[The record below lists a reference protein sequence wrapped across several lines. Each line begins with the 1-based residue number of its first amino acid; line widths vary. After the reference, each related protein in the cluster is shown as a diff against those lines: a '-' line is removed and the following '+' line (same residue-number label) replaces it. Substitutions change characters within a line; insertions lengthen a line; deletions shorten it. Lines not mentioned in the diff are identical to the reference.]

1 MSLLEKLQFGFRQ
14 KLPVIL
20 QTEAS
25 ECGLAALAMIASF
38 HGYEIDLA
46 TLRQKFSVSLKGM
59 TLVNLIDIATNM
71 ELSSR
76 ALRLEMEE
84 MGELQLPCILHWD
97 FNHFVVLKAVSRH
110 HIVIHDPAYGERKL
124 RMEEVSN
131 HFTGVALE
139 LVPTPQFEK
148 KEEKQTI
155 RWRALIGKTVGL
167 KRSLFQIFLLAVTL
181 EIFALTSPF
190 LNQLVVDHV
199 LVTADRN
206 LMTVLGIGF
215 LLLAVIQI
223 TISTLRSWALMMMS
237 TAINVQWL
245 ANVFSHLTR
254 LPIDWFEK
262 RHIGDVSSRFNA
274 IQQIQST
281 LTTGFVEVILDGIM
295 AVGAL
300 IILLLYNP
308 FLTFIICATLLLY
321 GLLRWA
327 WYYPLRQSTETHI
340 LKSAKE
346 QSYFL
351 ETLRGIRSI
360 RIFNATSDRRTRWLN
375 LMVEEKNAGL
385 RTKKL
390 GIVFQS
396 TNSFLLAIEGVVIL
410 WLGALAVMEGDMTV
424 GMLFTFLS
432 FKDQFSTRTSGL
444 INKWLEFRMLRL
456 QAERLADI
464 VLTEP
469 ENDNPDQVRQVTHV
483 EPSITLQKVDFRYG
497 NNEPLVLKECSLHIK
512 AGEVVALVG
521 SSGCGKTTLL
531 KLMLGM
537 QRPTAGTIMIGD
549 VDLSHIKPQ
558 EYRDMIGV
566 VMQDDQLFAGSIADN
581 ISFFD
586 LNPDQS
592 KVEESAKL
600 ASIHEDIQAMPMAYN
615 TLIGDMGG
623 AISGGQKQRI
633 LLARAL
639 YKQPKLL
646 FLDEATSHL
655 DVRNE
660 WQVNRA
666 VKKLSLTRVIVAH
679 RPETIRMADRL
690 ILVDQGQAK
699 EISLEEYD
707 ALQAVGADTK

>member
-1 MSLLEKLQFGFRQ
+1 MNLLEKLQFGVRQ

-25 ECGLAALAMIASF
+25 ECGLASVAMIASF

-59 TLVNLIDIATNM
+59 TLVNLIDIATGM

-76 ALRLEMEE
+76 ALRLEIDE

-110 HIVIHDPAYGERKL
+110 HIVVHDPAYGERKI
-124 RMEEVSN
+124 RMDEVSD

-139 LVPTPQFEK
+139 LMPTPQFEK

-155 RWRALIGKTVGL
+155 RWRDLIGKTIGL

-181 EIFALTSPF
+181 EIFGLTTPF
-190 LNQLVVDHV
+190 LNQWVVDHV
-199 LVTADRN
+199 LVTADRS

-215 LLLAVIQI
+215 LLLAVIRI
-223 TISTLRSWALMMMS
+223 TVSTLRSWALMMMS
-237 TAINVQWL
+237 TSINVQWL

-262 RHIGDVSSRFNA
+262 RHIGDISSRFNS

-281 LTTGFVEVILDGIM
+281 LTTGFVEAILDGIM

-308 FLTFIICATLLLY
+308 FLTFIICATLILY
-321 GLLRWA
+321 GLLRWG

-360 RIFNATSDRRTRWLN
+360 RIFNANSDRRTRWLN

-385 RTKKL
+385 RTQKL
-390 GIVFQS
+390 GIVFQT

-410 WLGALAVMEGDMTV
+410 WLAALAVMDGSMTV
-424 GMLFTFLS
+424 GMLFAFLS
-432 FKDQFSTRTSGL
+432 FKDQFSTRTSAL
-444 INKWLEFRMLRL
+444 INKWLDFRMLRL

-469 ENDNPDQVRQVTHV
+469 ENDHPDQVKQITHV

-497 NNEPLVLKECSLHIK
+497 NNEPLVIKGCSLYIK

-537 QRPTAGTIMIGD
+537 QKPTAGTIMIGD

-558 EYRDMIGV
+558 EYRNMIGV

-586 LNPDQS
+586 LNSDQQ

-639 YKQPKLL
+639 YKKPKLL

-660 WQVNRA
+660 WQVNQA
-666 VKKLSLTRVIVAH
+666 IKNLSLTRVIVAH

-690 ILVDQGQAK
+690 IWVDQGQAK
-699 EISLEEYD
+699 EITLEEYN
-707 ALQAVGADTK
+707 ALQSLY